1 MRMTEPEDI
10 DPGTPMA
17 DVRTEDL
24 IDFGPEGCG
33 VPQ

>member
-1 MRMTEPEDI
+1 MNKPDDDT

-24 IDFGPEGCG
+24 VDLGPEGCG
-33 VPQ
+33 LPE